1 VTALLVANRGEIA
14 RRIFRTARRMG
25 MRTVAVHSDA
35 DASLP
40 FVREAD
46 VAVRIGPPPARE
58 SYLDPDRI
66 LAAARESGATLIH
79 PGYGFLAES
88 PAFAEA
94 IERAG
99 LRFVGP
105 TPAALA
111 ALGDKA
117 RAKDI
122 ARAAGVAV
130 LPGQWS
136 EDQRDETFLD
146 AARRIGYPVMV
157 KPVAGGGGIGMQRV
171 RDEVA
176 LRDAL
181 AKARRIAAASFGDE
195 RLLLERLVER
205 PRHIEVQILADAHGA
220 VTALGERDCST
231 QRRHQKVLEET
242 PAPSLDDRQ
251 RKAIAEAA
259 IAVAR
264 EANYLGAGTVEF
276 AVDERG
282 AFFFLE
288 VNARLQVEHPVTEL
302 VWDVDLVEQQL
313 RIAQGERLALG
324 EPAPRGHAIEARLYA
339 EDVAAGF
346 LPSTGPLL
354 HVRWPDGVRVDAGYE
369 EGNEVTRHYD
379 PLVAKLIAHGPHRK
393 LALAKLD
400 EALASTEVLGVR
412 TNLPF
417 LRALA
422 AHPDVVR
429 GKIDTELVAREF
441 ENLALDGHEAAPEAA
456 AFAERALALA
466 AAAVADGSRTTGDPW
481 SERGAFRI
489 GEAPQTTV
497 VLHEAAREH
506 VARVSG
512 AGPYAIGGHRAA
524 RDASEPHAWTLD
536 GAPGAAARD
545 GTRIWIGLGGRTVE
559 LDAAPPRRELDAAL
573 ASEVAAPMPG
583 VVIGAQAR
591 ADQRVRRGDLLFVV
605 EAMKMELRVEAPADG
620 LVKRVLASVGQQVE
634 RGQRLAEFEP
644 EVPA

>member
-1 VTALLVANRGEIA
+1 MTVLLVANRGEIA
-14 RRIFRTARRMG
+14 RRIFRTARRMS

-46 VAVRIGPPPARE
+46 AAVRIGPPPARE
-58 SYLDPDRI
+58 SYLDVERI
-66 LAAARESGATLIH
+66 LAAARETGAALIH

-88 PAFAEA
+88 PAFADA
-94 IERAG
+94 VARAG

-105 TPAALA
+105 TPAALT

-117 RAKDI
+117 QAKDI
-122 ARAAGVAV
+122 ARRAGVPV
-130 LPGQWS
+130 LPGHWS
-136 EDQRDETFLD
+136 DDQRDETFLD

-171 RDEVA
+171 RDEA
-176 LRDAL
+176 GLRDAL

-205 PRHIEVQILADAHGA
+205 PRHVEVQILADTHGA
-220 VTALGERDCST
+220 VVALGERDCST

-259 IAVAR
+259 IAVMR
-264 EANYLGAGTVEF
+264 DVGYVGAGTVEF
-276 AVDERG
+276 AIDEAG
-282 AFFFLE
+282 QFFFLE

-313 RIAQGERLALG
+313 HIAQGERLALG

-354 HVRWPDGVRVDAGYE
+354 HVRWPEGVRVDAGYE

-379 PLVAKLIAHGPHRK
+379 PLLAKLIAHGPHRK

-400 EALASTEVLGVR
+400 EALASTDVLGVR

-417 LRALA
+417 LRALVV
-422 AHPDVVR
+422 HPDVVR
-429 GKIDTELVAREF
+429 GKVDTELVAREF
-441 ENLALDGHEAAPEAA
+441 EHLALSGAEGEAESARSG
-456 AFAERALALA
+456 ERAVALA
-466 AAAVADGSRTTGDPW
+466 AAVVADGSRTAGDPW

-489 GEAPQTTV
+489 GEPPQTTV
-497 VLHEAAREH
+497 VLHEGARER

-524 RDASEPHAWTLD
+524 RDTSEAHAWTLD
-536 GAPGAAARD
+536 GAPAAAARD
-545 GTRIWIGLGGRTVE
+545 GTRIWVGLAGRTYE
-559 LDAAPPRRELDAAL
+559 LDAAPPRRELGAAL

-583 VVIGAQAR
+583 VVIGAQAK
-591 ADQRVRRGDLLFVV
+591 AEQRVRRGDLLFVV

-620 LVKRVLASVGQQVE
+620 LVKRVLAAVGQQVE

-644 EVPA
+644 EVPV

>member
-25 MRTVAVHSDA
+25 IRTVAVHSDA

-46 VAVRIGPPPARE
+46 AAVRIGPAPARE
-58 SYLDPDRI
+58 SYLDADRI

-88 PAFAEA
+88 PAFADA
-94 IERAG
+94 VARAG

-117 RAKDI
+117 QAKDL
-122 ARAAGVAV
+122 ARAAGVPV
-130 LPGQWS
+130 LPGHWS

-171 RDEVA
+171 RDEA
-176 LRDAL
+176 GLRDAL
-181 AKARRIAAASFGDE
+181 AKARRIATASFGDD

-205 PRHIEVQILADAHGA
+205 PRHVEVQILADAHGT

-264 EANYLGAGTVEF
+264 QAKYLGAGTVEF
-276 AVDERG
+276 AVDERD

-400 EALASTEVLGVR
+400 EALASTEILGVR

-422 AHPDVVR
+422 AHPEVVR

-441 ENLALDGHEAAPEAA
+441 ENLALDGHESGPDAAG
-456 AFAERALALA
+456 FAESALALA
-466 AAAVADGSRTTGDPW
+466 AAAIADGARATGDPW

-489 GEAPQTTV
+489 GEPAQTTV
-497 VLHEAAREH
+497 VLHAGAREH

-512 AGPYAIGGHRAA
+512 AGPYAINGHRAS
-524 RDASEPHAWTLD
+524 RDTSEPHAWTLD
-536 GAPGAAARD
+536 GAPAAAARD
-545 GTRIWIGLGGRTVE
+545 GTRIWVGLAGRTLE
-559 LDAAPPRRELDAAL
+559 LDTAPPLRELDAAL

-583 VVIGAQAR
+583 VVIGAQAK

-644 EVPA
+644 EVPV